1 MLCSKCFLFSFLSMP
16 PLSLCVLTHIRY
28 IDTRLALDL
37 QLAELF
43 SCSVVSDSLW
53 PCGSLSMW
61 FPRQEYWSWLPFPS
75 PGGLPD
81 PGIKPMPPALA
92 GGFSTAEPQGKPSW
106 LNAWMQNPLM
116 RRADCIQ
123 CTMPFYT
130 RDLSLAD
137 FAVDRLSWN
146 KSSEDMEDSCICFG
160 QWAFWDLLFSLI
172 FEISFPGTE
181 PDT

>member
-1 MLCSKCFLFSFLSMP
+1 MP
-16 PLSLCVLTHIRY
+16 PLSLSICVLTHIRF
-28 IDTRLALDL
+28 IDTQLDL
-37 QLAELF
+37 DSQLVELLF

-53 PCGSLSMW
+53 SRGSLSMG
-61 FPRQEYWSWLPFPS
+61 FPRQEYWSLLPFPS
-75 PGGLPD
+75 PGDLPD
-81 PGIKPMPPALA
+81 PGIKPIPPALA
-92 GGFSTAEPQGKPSW
+92 GEFSTAEPQGKPSW

-123 CTMPFYT
+123 WTMPFYT

-146 KSSEDMEDSCICFG
+146 KSSADTEDSCICFG